1 MCPSRWRCPSC
12 LADLSVRES
21 VYPTPSSPSIW
32 LPIWETNSKL
42 AQFLTIGKQTRKPT
56 KPLCVA
62 GLRAAGRAILPQPVG
77 VWRGCSVPPH
87 PPVLRAQHPSDPPL
101 RSLAARSQSNYPNFS
116 PALWQGANPPVPGA
130 CPHPVPGACPLPV
143 PTLSGLFSRAVS
155 WKIYPCCHVLI
166 TLTFA

>member
-77 VWRGCSVPPH
+77 VCRGCSVPPH
-87 PPVLRAQHPSDPPL
+87 SPVLRAQHPSDPAL
-101 RSLAARSQSNYPNFS
+101 CSLAARSPITPIFLQPCGREQTLLS
-116 PALWQGANPPVPGA
+116 QG
-130 CPHPVPGACPLPV
+130 LV
-143 PTLSGLFSRAVS
+143 PTLSQGPVPSLSRLLSRAVS
-155 WKIYPCCHVLI
+155 WKISPCCHVLI